1 MYKWLGKLA
10 VGGLC
15 IMTIA
20 IIGFFTIVVMNV
32 DCDGYACVGYLII
45 LGPMFLLGFT
55 LIIIAAIV
63 AVGNHIY
70 SLLKK

>member
-1 MYKWLGKLA
+1 MNKWLGKLA

-15 IMTIA
+15 LIAIA
-20 IIGFFTIVVMNV
+20 IIGFFAIAAINV

-45 LGPMFLLGFT
+45 LGPMFLLGLA

-63 AVGNHIY
+63 AMGSHIY

>member
-10 VGGLC
+10 VGRLC
-15 IMTIA
+15 LITIA
-20 IIGFFTIVVMNV
+20 IIGFFAIVAMNV

-45 LGPMFLLGFT
+45 LGPMFLLGFA